1 MGMTW
6 DELAW
11 EFEMI
16 KELDERVSKNIRE
29 SAERERAYARNRRTS
44 PFLGAEIYLW
54 LMPPPRDTF
63 SVCGT
68 LQRNDRA
75 LATHMEYCIGMPA
88 SLPNTPR

>member
-1 MGMTW
+1 MQGYGKITHRRKLFATADLQEGHLDMGMTW

-44 PFLGAEIYLW
+44 PFPGAVIYL
-54 LMPPPRDTF
+54 
-63 SVCGT
+63 
-68 LQRNDRA
+68 
-75 LATHMEYCIGMPA
+75 
-88 SLPNTPR
+88 

>member
-44 PFLGAEIYLW
+44 PFLGAEVYL
-54 LMPPPRDTF
+54 
-63 SVCGT
+63 
-68 LQRNDRA
+68 
-75 LATHMEYCIGMPA
+75 
-88 SLPNTPR
+88 

>member
-16 KELDERVSKNIRE
+16 KELDEHVSKNIRE

-44 PFLGAEIYLW
+44 PFPGAVIYL
-54 LMPPPRDTF
+54 
-63 SVCGT
+63 
-68 LQRNDRA
+68 
-75 LATHMEYCIGMPA
+75 
-88 SLPNTPR
+88 